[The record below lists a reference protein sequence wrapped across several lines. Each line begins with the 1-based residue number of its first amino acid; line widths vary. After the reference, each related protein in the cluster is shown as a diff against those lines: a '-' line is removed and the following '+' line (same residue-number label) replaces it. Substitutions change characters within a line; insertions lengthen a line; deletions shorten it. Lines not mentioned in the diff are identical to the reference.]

1 MGSGEAQVSMAA
13 QSINTTINVANTTV
27 QTLMQLMLKE
37 QTKMRNPEALVVD
50 IRDLDKVLNGLNEAG
65 IPWSTSMQRVP
76 VYERDTNGDYVLGK
90 DGKPILLGFEET
102 PARTPDGML
111 HYHGQ
116 RT

>member
-76 VYERDTNGDYVLGK
+76 VYERDANGDYVLGK
-90 DGKPILLGFEET
+90 DGKQFYLVSKK
-102 PARTPDGML
+102 R
-111 HYHGQ
+111 Q
-116 RT
+116 REHQMV

>member
-13 QSINTTINVANTTV
+13 QSINTTMNVANTTV

-90 DGKPILLGFEET
+90 MVNQFYLVSKK
-102 PARTPDGML
+102 R
-111 HYHGQ
+111 Q
-116 RT
+116 REHQMV

>member
-65 IPWSTSMQRVP
+65 IPWSTSMQRVM
-76 VYERDTNGDYVLGK
+76 K
-90 DGKPILLGFEET
+90 ET
-102 PARTPDGML
+102 QMVTMC
-111 HYHGQ
+111 
-116 RT
+116 